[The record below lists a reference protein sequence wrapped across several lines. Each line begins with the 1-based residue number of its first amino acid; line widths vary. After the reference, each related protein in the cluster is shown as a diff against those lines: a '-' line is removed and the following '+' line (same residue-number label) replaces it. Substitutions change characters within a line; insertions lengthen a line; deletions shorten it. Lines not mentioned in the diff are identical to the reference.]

1 MAMAFPRLV
10 AALLAALSL
19 LVGNA
24 RADTVVI
31 GQCAPL
37 SGSLA
42 STGKAMAL
50 GVRLALDAANA
61 AGGINGH
68 RFRHALKDDGY
79 QTAETL
85 RLTRELIQKDRA
97 AALIGYA
104 GTGNILE
111 LLRQGVL
118 AEGNIALVAP
128 YTGGEPLRDPY
139 NPWIFHIRA
148 SYGDE
153 TAAMVTQLVNTGLQ
167 RIAVFHQDDP
177 FGQAGLAGVEKALAR
192 HRLKPVSTGRYTK
205 NSEDVSGAVT
215 DIARGDPQA
224 VIMIGVVRPTA
235 AFVKAYRSAHP
246 GTQLFSISVINGR
259 ELHELAGGDHARG
272 VGITQVMPSP
282 FSGVTRI
289 AREYNEALQ
298 RFAPGEEASYT
309 SFEEYVGARVLLEA
323 IRRTRGNPT
332 PATVMQSLERLE
344 VDLGG
349 FAVRFAP
356 GDRLG
361 SRHVE
366 VTLLGRGGTHL
377 R

>member
-1 MAMAFPRLV
+1 MAMAFPRFA
-10 AALLAALSL
+10 AALLAALAL
-19 LVGNA
+19 TGGNA

-50 GVRLALDAANA
+50 GVRLAIETANA

-85 RLTRELIQKDRA
+85 RLSRELIQKDKA

-192 HRLKPVSTGRYTK
+192 HRLKPVSTGRYAK
-205 NSEDVSGAVT
+205 NSEDVSAAVT
-215 DIARGDPQA
+215 DIARGEPQA

-235 AFVKAYRSAHP
+235 AFVRAYRSAHP

-259 ELHELAGGDHARG
+259 ELHELAGGDYARG

-289 AREYNEALQ
+289 ARDYNEALQ

-309 SFEEYVGARVLLEA
+309 SFEEYVGARILLEA
-323 IRRTRGNPT
+323 IRRVRGSPT
-332 PATVMQSLERLE
+332 PAAVMQSLEKLE
-344 VDLGG
+344 LDLGG

-366 VTLLGRGGTHL
+366 VTLLGRGGAHL